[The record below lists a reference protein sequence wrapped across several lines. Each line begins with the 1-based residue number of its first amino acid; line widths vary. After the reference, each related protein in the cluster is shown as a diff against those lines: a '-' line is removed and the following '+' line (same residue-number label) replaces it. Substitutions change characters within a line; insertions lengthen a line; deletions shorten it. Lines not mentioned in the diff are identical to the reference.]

1 MAKPKKKTGAAVTQ
15 VKLQKATIECPEAP
29 PYAAGP
35 TGTFHFQDCADTPE
49 LVRLL
54 GGTFTMGESG
64 NTGTLYERPL
74 RDVTVG
80 EFSIGRYEVTFDEWD
95 SCFRAGGCLKNPD
108 DGGWGR
114 GRHPVINVSWVDAQQ
129 YVHWL
134 SEKTG
139 RKYRLPTEAEW
150 DYAARAGTNGR
161 YYWGE
166 GAEWACESANVF
178 DLTSALQHPNWTWR
192 ATCDDRFSETAPVG
206 SFKPNKWG
214 LYDMSGNV
222 WEWVQDC
229 WHNDYTGA
237 PVNGEAWV
245 TGGQCSKRV
254 NRGGG
259 WGNHPRSMRS
269 ASRDADSAEGFS
281 NAMGFRVVRER

>member
-114 GRHPVINVSWVDAQQ
+114 RAVEQIVVISQ
-129 YVHWL
+129 
-134 SEKTG
+134 G
-139 RKYRLPTEAEW
+139 
-150 DYAARAGTNGR
+150 
-161 YYWGE
+161 
-166 GAEWACESANVF
+166 
-178 DLTSALQHPNWTWR
+178 
-192 ATCDDRFSETAPVG
+192 
-206 SFKPNKWG
+206 
-214 LYDMSGNV
+214 
-222 WEWVQDC
+222 
-229 WHNDYTGA
+229 
-237 PVNGEAWV
+237 
-245 TGGQCSKRV
+245 
-254 NRGGG
+254 
-259 WGNHPRSMRS
+259 
-269 ASRDADSAEGFS
+269 
-281 NAMGFRVVRER
+281 